1 MLSDEHLEMLWEMAD
16 IHFQCF
22 EKFYK
27 EYGISYESVLEL
39 NHKKMI
45 DIANNCIDCDP
56 DILGFIFESI
66 INDYKMML
74 NRENPYSDF
83 DFDI

>member
-1 MLSDEHLEMLWEMAD
+1 MLNDEHLEMLWEMAD

-27 EYGISYESVLEL
+27 EYGISYENVLEL

-45 DIANNCIDCDP
+45 DIVDNCVDCDP
-56 DILGFIFESI
+56 DIVTFIFESI

-74 NRENPYSDF
+74 NRENPYLDF
-83 DFDI
+83 VLDL

>member
-1 MLSDEHLEMLWEMAD
+1 MAD
-16 IHFQCF
+16 VHFQCF

-27 EYGISYESVLEL
+27 EYQISYSEVLEL

-45 DIANNCIDCDP
+45 AIENNCIDCDP

-66 INDYKMML
+66 LNEYKMML
-74 NRENPYSDF
+74 NRENPYLGL
-83 DFDI
+83 DI